1 MPTAATGNNAPF
13 TMAGSA
19 TAEGGLSR
27 SANGAF
33 VTLGGYAAA
42 PGVAAINGTPNV
54 STDATS
60 VNRIVARV
68 AADGTIDTS
77 TRLLDAFSTSSI
89 RGVASVDGTAFWA
102 SGNSGSGSTGGV
114 HYVLLGSTGATTRI
128 SGTVNNLRHAHI
140 FGSQLYVGS
149 ASGTGTHGVLAV
161 GSGTPTTTGQVAAQV
176 APFPNTLSPNSF
188 AVLDLNPV
196 VNGVDTIYLA
206 FDQAG
211 VAGTANV
218 QKWTYDGN
226 AWTQA
231 TFAPTLTGTAVPNG
245 LGLAT
250 WLEGSAVHIIMT
262 TNEGS
267 TSRLIEIV
275 DNGTATTPAATVLA
289 TAPTN
294 TAFRGVARSPTP

>member
-1 MPTAATGNNAPF
+1 
-13 TMAGSA
+13 
-19 TAEGGLSR
+19 
-27 SANGAF
+27 
-33 VTLGGYAAA
+33 
-42 PGVAAINGTPNV
+42 
-54 STDATS
+54 
-60 VNRIVARV
+60 
-68 AADGTIDTS
+68 
-77 TRLLDAFSTSSI
+77 
-89 RGVASVDGTAFWA
+89 
-102 SGNSGSGSTGGV
+102 
-114 HYVLLGSTGATTRI
+114 
-128 SGTVNNLRHAHI
+128 
-140 FGSQLYVGS
+140 
-149 ASGTGTHGVLAV
+149 VLAV